1 MSIPSTTVS
10 TTNLASDTANAKQS
24 KDTFFDAINK
34 LNGTLAGINTANNL
48 CPLDAQGKITTDKIL
63 GRIDNT
69 SFANRAVV
77 NSKIN
82 AGATAGTGI
91 ENVKFRDNQIIT
103 SKLSE
108 VTTDTTLGGSNPSTS
123 KIPTQKA
130 CKEFIDSSSTT
141 TSLMRV
147 KYEFGDITKANRDAT
162 KSVSGGY
169 YSLHYLPTPT
179 IATPTPFNFITTTIS
194 SWNNFQYIALD
205 DHPYII
211 TFSFSGTTHTNNQA
225 DFQWGSTHDMGGREY
240 YPRQELGIREY
251 INPSTTLN
259 TPRRLQYVLNM
270 NSFNFRI
277 PTPSLNTDYGFKDF
291 TVEVIRIY

>member
-63 GRIDNT
+63 GRIDNS

-91 ENVKFRDNQIIT
+91 ENVKFRDNQILT

-108 VTTDTTLGGSNPSTS
+108 VTTDTTLGGNNASTS
-123 KIPTQKA
+123 KIPSSGA
-130 CKEFIDSSSTT
+130 CKSYIDNSSTT

-147 KYEFGDITKANRDAT
+147 KYEFGDITKANRDDT
-162 KSVSGGY
+162 LQLSNSTY
-169 YSLHYLPTPT
+169 NFHRLPTPT
-179 IATPTPFNFITTTIS
+179 IATPTPFNFITTSINS
-194 SWNNFQYIALD
+194 FNNFQYIYLE
-205 DHPYII
+205 DHPYLVIF
-211 TFSFSGTTHTNNQA
+211 TFSGTTHTHSNAVFRWQN
-225 DFQWGSTHDMGGREY
+225 THTGGRSY
-240 YPRQELGIREY
+240 YPDQQLGLGSY
-251 INPSTTLN
+251 INASTTQN
-259 TPRRLQYVLNM
+259 TPRSLKYQVNM
-270 NSFNFRI
+270 RALEFRI
-277 PTPSLNTDYGFKDF
+277 ETNNSNTDYGFKDF
-291 TVEVIRIY
+291 TLEIIRIF